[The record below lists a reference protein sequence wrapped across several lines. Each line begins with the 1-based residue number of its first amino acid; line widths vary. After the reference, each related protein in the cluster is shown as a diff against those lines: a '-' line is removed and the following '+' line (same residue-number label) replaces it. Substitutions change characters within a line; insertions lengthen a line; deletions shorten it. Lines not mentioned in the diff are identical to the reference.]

1 MQRIISVALLSLLVV
16 GCGPQPEDRPV
27 PPRPST
33 TVPSGSPAQDIDS
46 PTSPIPTATTTT
58 PPGDETSD
66 PPTRVAS
73 DDAGDTLV
81 AIRGLPP
88 GPASPDT
95 PAPFRWYAALQ
106 DRQCGG
112 LADTATNSSLPEP
125 ERAMYAALAEV
136 CGLLNGEDGE
146 VDWDQARAAFR
157 DTAPVTDCLVVAA
170 RQFLGDVVAAH
181 DAAPDAVL
189 TPGPAVDGTA
199 CPVSIDTVEM
209 IGPTQLIVTGPYL
222 FDPSS
227 ARVGSVD
234 LRVGFPEVELSSG
247 VPVVRVPLD
256 ADDSFCLPAG
266 ERSSLQIVGDG
277 YTVAAD
283 FVAGDLGQG
292 TCDQL
297 VEPTPVDAATP
308 VG

>member
-1 MQRIISVALLSLLVV
+1 MQRIIVVALLSLLVV

-33 TVPSGSPAQDIDS
+33 TVPSGSPAKDIDS
-46 PTSPIPTATTTT
+46 PPT
-58 PPGDETSD
+58 PPAEATAGPLGGETSD
-66 PPTRVAS
+66 PPTRVPS
-73 DDAGDTLV
+73 DDAGATLV

-157 DTAPVTDCLVVAA
+157 DTSPVTDCLVVAA
-170 RQFLGDVVAAH
+170 RQLLGDVVAAH

-189 TPGPAVDGTA
+189 TPGPDADGTA
-199 CPVSIDTVEM
+199 CPVSIDGVEM
-209 IGPTQLIVTGPYL
+209 IGRTQLIVTGPYL
-222 FDPSS
+222 FDPRS

-234 LRVGFPEVELSSG
+234 LRVGFPEVEVSSG
-247 VPVVRVPLD
+247 VPLVRVPLD
-256 ADDSFCLPAG
+256 ARCRLLPPGGGAERAAG
-266 ERSSLQIVGDG
+266 QRGRLHGG
-277 YTVAAD
+277 GRLRGRRPR
-283 FVAGDLGQG
+283 AGRLRPGW
-292 TCDQL
+292 
-297 VEPTPVDAATP
+297 
-308 VG
+308 